1 MARLEA
7 EPTFPDTQASTAM
20 DAVSPGQP
28 PHPELRIQV
37 EKPHIPNGFR
47 RENKTPLDFIGHLNA
62 SMLPEDL
69 NVLTR

>member
-7 EPTFPDTQASTAM
+7 EPTFPDTQAQLWTQCLL
-20 DAVSPGQP
+20 GQP
-28 PHPELRIQV
+28 PHPELRVHV

-47 RENKTPLDFIGHLNA
+47 RENKTPPDFIGHLNA